1 MLDIKEIVIN
11 PSLTIPIHELDFRF
25 TTSSGPG
32 GQHANKAS
40 TRVIVAFDVQNSPSL
55 SEYQRKLLLTKLA
68 TRLDKDGVIQLSV
81 QTHRSQFRNREEAIG
96 RFQALI
102 ATALIKPKPRKKTR
116 LSRAKKQKRL
126 DAKKRQ
132 GDKKRDRSK
141 IW

>member
-40 TRVIVAFDVQNSPSL
+40 TRVIVSFDVQNSPSL
-55 SEYQRKLLLTKLA
+55 SDYQRELLLKKLA
-68 TRLDKDGVIQLSV
+68 SRLDKDGVIQLSV

-102 ATALIKPKPRKKTR
+102 ATALTRPKPRRKTKI
-116 LSRAKKQKRL
+116 SRAKKQKRL

-132 GDKKRDRSK
+132 GNKKRDRSK